1 LQNALKNVTIF
12 PQSERTDKTKG
23 VIIMVKVIMGLKGSG
38 KTKQMVDKIN
48 AAVESEAGH
57 IVCIEKGSKLVY
69 DIKSS
74 VRLVEASDYPIGGYS
89 YLQGFVSGLHAGDY
103 DITHIFIDS
112 LYKIAVSDDTA
123 QAEAFLSWCDEF
135 GKANKIDFTVSISA
149 DVSTATEGI
158 QKFF

>member
-1 LQNALKNVTIF
+1 
-12 PQSERTDKTKG
+12 
-23 VIIMVKVIMGLKGSG
+23 
-38 KTKQMVDKIN
+38 VD
-48 AAVESEAGH
+48 SEAGH

-149 DVSTATEGI
+149 DIATATDGI
-158 QKFF
+158 RKFF